1 MAPFLEGMRLKSLNF
16 LIALLVLLPL
26 AAQADL
32 YKCVRADGSAAYQDA
47 PCPAGATSKT
57 LVVPKSISAPVV
69 SMTPDSHGHFHTR
82 LSINNVEVDAL
93 VDTGATQLR
102 W

>member
-1 MAPFLEGMRLKSLNF
+1 
-16 LIALLVLLPL
+16 
-26 AAQADL
+26 
-32 YKCVRADGSAAYQDA
+32 
-47 PCPAGATSKT
+47 

-93 VDTGATQLR
+93 VDTGATLLR